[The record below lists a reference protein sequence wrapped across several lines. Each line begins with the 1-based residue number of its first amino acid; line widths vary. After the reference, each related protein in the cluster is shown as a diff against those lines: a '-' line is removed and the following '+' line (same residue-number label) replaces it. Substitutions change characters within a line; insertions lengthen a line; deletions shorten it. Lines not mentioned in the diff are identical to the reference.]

1 MSASLENVVKLLEMN
16 IGDRGRL
23 EYIKDTLEKQ
33 NQLFTS
39 DKLYVEKLSKQ
50 FISLDNLQNNIDIA
64 ESKINQEVIQ
74 LKNRIKELE
83 GNCETKSEGFSIRK
97 LFTTPPRQNFTD
109 IGILFARFGL
119 GFTFLW
125 AGFVKLSDPTGVG
138 MMLQNMM
145 GVSEQMS
152 VIAATAIGSLEF
164 LAGVLLL
171 IGLLTRPSAIFAI
184 VILLGSLAM
193 FGLDFGMGPA
203 IWKDPAMIGMAVLL
217 FLYGSG
223 KFGVDRKI
231 DSIISK
237 I

>member
-1 MSASLENVVKLLEMN
+1 MSVTLENVVKLLEMN
-16 IGDRGRL
+16 AGDRGRL
-23 EYIKDTLEKQ
+23 EHIKSTLEKQ

-39 DKLYVEKLSKQ
+39 DKIYVEKLFQ
-50 FISLDNLQNNIDIA
+50 EFLDLDNSQNSPSQLKNDP
-64 ESKINQEVIQ
+64 EVTQ

-83 GNCETKSEGFSIRK
+83 DNCETKSKIPSLRR

-125 AGFVKLSDPTGVG
+125 AGFGKLSDPAGFG

-152 VIAATAIGSLEF
+152 SMAASAIGSLEF

-171 IGLLTRPSAIFAI
+171 IGLLTRPSALFTI
-184 VILLGSLAM
+184 VILIGSLTM

-203 IWKDPAMIGMAVLL
+203 IWKDPAMIGMAALL

-223 KFGVDRKI
+223 KFGI
-231 DSIISK
+231 DAK
-237 I
+237 LGLTK

>member
-1 MSASLENVVKLLEMN
+1 MSVLLENVVKLLEMN

-23 EYIKDTLEKQ
+23 DYIKDTLEKQ

-39 DKLYVEKLSKQ
+39 DRLYVKKLSKQ
-50 FISLDNLQNNIDIA
+50 LIPLDTAQNSIDVP
-64 ESKINQEVIQ
+64 ESKNNREVIQ

-83 GNCETKSEGFSIRK
+83 DNCETKPREFSIRK

-125 AGFVKLSDPTGVG
+125 AGFGKLTDPAGVG

-152 VIAATAIGSLEF
+152 MTVATVIGSLEF
-164 LAGVLLL
+164 LTGILLL
-171 IGLLTRPSAIFAI
+171 IGLSTRPSALFTI

-223 KFGVDRKI
+223 KFGI
-231 DSIISK
+231 DAK
-237 I
+237 LGLKK